1 MSFSGEVKA
10 ELADVEPKAR
20 HCQISELGAMLEI
33 AGRPYFDAA
42 AGESGLRIRTESADV
57 VRKVFTIADKAF
69 KIGDEFTRKVSDHAE
84 GKRDYEARLKAGPV
98 LSRIAR
104 AFGNKD
110 ALERTCCRRAYLR
123 GAYLAG
129 GTISDP
135 NRYYHLEIVCAD
147 DYAAGRVM
155 GVMREFGLNA
165 KQVERKGSQVVY
177 LKEADQIAEFLR
189 LTGAS
194 RMLMEF
200 ENIRIMREMRGSVN
214 RQVNCETANLK
225 KTVDAAMKSI
235 EDIRYLREKGALA
248 HMSPALRR
256 AAEARLANPQASLT
270 ELGELMNP
278 PVGRSG
284 VNHRLRR
291 LTEMA
296 EELRA
301 KEGQEQP

>member
-1 MSFSGEVKA
+1 M
-10 ELADVEPKAR
+10 PKRIGFLYEKVLTLQNCTA
-20 HCQISELGAMLEI
+20 AVLE
-33 AGRPYFDAA
+33 G
-42 AGESGLRIRTESADV
+42 
-57 VRKVFTIADKAF
+57 
-69 KIGDEFTRKVSDHAE
+69 
-84 GKRDYEARLKAGPV
+84 
-98 LSRIAR
+98 
-104 AFGNKD
+104 
-110 ALERTCCRRAYLR
+110 
-123 GAYLAG
+123 
-129 GTISDP
+129 
-135 NRYYHLEIVCAD
+135 
-147 DYAAGRVM
+147 
-155 GVMREFGLNA
+155 
-165 KQVERKGSQVVY
+165 
-177 LKEADQIAEFLR
+177 
-189 LTGAS
+189 
-194 RMLMEF
+194 
-200 ENIRIMREMRGSVN
+200 
-214 RQVNCETANLK
+214 TANLK

>member
-20 HCQISELGAMLEI
+20 HCQVGELGAMLEV
-33 AGRPYFDAA
+33 AGKPFFDAA
-42 AGESGLRIRTESADV
+42 AGESGLRIRTESPDV

-69 KIGDEFTRKVSDHAE
+69 KIGNEFSKKETEHAG
-84 GKRDYEARLKAGPV
+84 GKREYEARLKAG
-98 LSRIAR
+98 LALNRIAR
-104 AFGNKD
+104 SFAAKG

-123 GAYLAG
+123 GAYLAA

-135 NRYYHLEIVCAD
+135 NRYYHLEIACPD

-155 GVMREFGLNA
+155 GVMRDFALNA

-225 KTVDAAMKSI
+225 KTVDAAVRMT
-235 EDIRYLREKGALA
+235 EDITYLRDRGVLA
-248 HMSPALRR
+248 HVSPALRR
-256 AAEARLANPQASLT
+256 AAEARLTYPQASLT
-270 ELGELMNP
+270 ELGELMTP
-278 PVGRSG
+278 KVGRSG

-291 LTEMA
+291 LMEMA
-296 EELRA
+296 SDLRA
-301 KEGQEQP
+301 KESTEQP